1 MAEISIQAM
10 IDTAIAQ
17 GRRSVEVPEGTY
29 RFSERL
35 LLRDAHDLV
44 LDGHGATFIF
54 AERRSAG
61 ISVENCHGVTLR
73 NLTIDHDPVP
83 FTQGAVTDIDPAGTW
98 LDVAIDR
105 GYDMTVETFQ
115 QNRAMHHF
123 DAATLG
129 FKHDGAWMGPK
140 SVTSPRPGV
149 FRAGFLDS
157 VHSSRY
163 NVETG
168 DLFAFTAERPSH
180 AIALVESWATRVE
193 DITVLSS
200 PGTGVLEVGGGG
212 ARLRYRILRG
222 PRPVGAARDRLLST
236 CADGL
241 WSVGTKVGAQLDGCE
256 MEYVGDTGVNIHGS
270 YVQAVQVSGDSVTV
284 RRVHAKAYLAA
295 GDRLLVYGRD
305 YRLKGETVIK
315 AVAGEVLHVADG
327 SEVQAGDFLLSPD
340 RVGSG
345 AAIRNSVFRE
355 VEWEAAL
362 MRVSDGVFEHNFVDR
377 TTGVGIWLGPEFGV
391 YVEPD
396 FVRRFAIRG
405 NTFRG
410 IGFIR
415 PSRYESDLA
424 LGVISVGVAVPFMG
438 RVEDT
443 RPLFDVFHGN
453 HQNEDI
459 LIQDNVV
466 EGCAVCGLHISNAS
480 RVRVEGNRFTGTN
493 CLPPLEAG
501 RLYGGTPPAAMF
513 VRDSHE
519 VTFAHNRV
527 SDLGPYGRQA
537 LVVDPSA
544 GKVRVPDLEND
555 PE

>member
-61 ISVENCHGVTLR
+61 ISVENCHGFTLR

-180 AIALVESWATRVE
+180 AIALVESWETRVE
-193 DITVLSS
+193 DILFS
-200 PGTGVLEVGGGG
+200 
-212 ARLRYRILRG
+212 AARG
-222 PRPVGAARDRLLST
+222 PESWKWAEGERVCAIGSCPGRALWGRRGTVCFLRAPTASGVSARRSARSWTVVRWST
-236 CADGL
+236 WA
-241 WSVGTKVGAQLDGCE
+241 T
-256 MEYVGDTGVNIHGS
+256 
-270 YVQAVQVSGDSVTV
+270 
-284 RRVHAKAYLAA
+284 
-295 GDRLLVYGRD
+295 
-305 YRLKGETVIK
+305 
-315 AVAGEVLHVADG
+315 
-327 SEVQAGDFLLSPD
+327 
-340 RVGSG
+340 
-345 AAIRNSVFRE
+345 
-355 VEWEAAL
+355 
-362 MRVSDGVFEHNFVDR
+362 
-377 TTGVGIWLGPEFGV
+377 PE
-391 YVEPD
+391 
-396 FVRRFAIRG
+396 
-405 NTFRG
+405 
-410 IGFIR
+410 
-415 PSRYESDLA
+415 
-424 LGVISVGVAVPFMG
+424 
-438 RVEDT
+438 
-443 RPLFDVFHGN
+443 
-453 HQNEDI
+453 
-459 LIQDNVV
+459 
-466 EGCAVCGLHISNAS
+466 
-480 RVRVEGNRFTGTN
+480 
-493 CLPPLEAG
+493 
-501 RLYGGTPPAAMF
+501 
-513 VRDSHE
+513 
-519 VTFAHNRV
+519 
-527 SDLGPYGRQA
+527 
-537 LVVDPSA
+537 
-544 GKVRVPDLEND
+544 
-555 PE
+555 

>member
-1 MAEISIQAM
+1 V
-10 IDTAIAQ
+10 
-17 GRRSVEVPEGTY
+17 G
-29 RFSERL
+29 
-35 LLRDAHDLV
+35 
-44 LDGHGATFIF
+44 
-54 AERRSAG
+54 
-61 ISVENCHGVTLR
+61 
-73 NLTIDHDPVP
+73 
-83 FTQGAVTDIDPAGTW
+83 
-98 LDVAIDR
+98 
-105 GYDMTVETFQ
+105 
-115 QNRAMHHF
+115 
-123 DAATLG
+123 
-129 FKHDGAWMGPK
+129 
-140 SVTSPRPGV
+140 
-149 FRAGFLDS
+149 
-157 VHSSRY
+157 
-163 NVETG
+163 TG

-180 AIALVESWATRVE
+180 AIALVESWETRVE
-193 DITVLSS
+193 DVTVLSS

-212 ARLRYRILRG
+212 AHLSYRILRG
-222 PRPVGAARDRLLST
+222 PRPAGATRDRLLST

-270 YVQAVQVSGDSVTV
+270 YVEAVQVSDDSVTV

-305 YRLKGETVIK
+305 YRLKGETAIG
-315 AVAGEVLHVADG
+315 AISADVLHVADG
-327 SEVQAGDFLLSPD
+327 SEIRVGDFLLSPD

-345 AAIRNSVFRE
+345 AVIRNSAFRE

-362 MRVSDGVFEHNFVDR
+362 MRVSNGVFEDNLVDR

-396 FVRRFAIRG
+396 FVRGFVIRG

-415 PSRYESDLA
+415 PSRYESNLA

-438 RVEDT
+438 RVDDT
-443 RPLFDVFHGN
+443 RPLFDIFQGN

-459 LIQDNVV
+459 LVQDNVV

-493 CLPPLEAG
+493 CFPPMEAG

-513 VRDSHE
+513 VRDSDD
-519 VTFAHNRV
+519 VVFARNRV
-527 SDLGPYGRQA
+527 SDLGPYGQQSLA
-537 LVVDPSA
+537 VDPSA
-544 GKVRVPDLEND
+544 SNVRVAAGEGDAR
-555 PE
+555 

>member
-1 MAEISIQAM
+1 MAEISIQAL
-10 IDTAIAQ
+10 IDTAIAH

-29 RFSERL
+29 RLAERL

-44 LDGHGATFIF
+44 LDGRGATFVF
-54 AERRSAG
+54 TERQSAG
-61 ISVENCHGVTLR
+61 IGAENCHGVTLR

-83 FTQGAVTDIDPAGTW
+83 FTQGEVTEIDPAGAW
-98 LDVAIDR
+98 LDVAIDP
-105 GYDMTVETFQ
+105 GYDTTVETFQ

-123 DAATLG
+123 DATTLG
-129 FKHDGAWMGPK
+129 FKHDGAWMGPA
-140 SVTSPRPGV
+140 SVTSPRSGV
-149 FRAGFLDS
+149 FRAHFRNS
-157 VHSSRY
+157 VHSPWY
-163 NVETG
+163 HVETG

-180 AIALVESWATRVE
+180 AIALVESWETRVE
-193 DITVLSS
+193 DVTVLSS

-212 ARLRYRILRG
+212 AHLRYRILRG
-222 PRPVGAARDRLLST
+222 PRPAGATRDRLLST

-256 MEYVGDTGVNIHGS
+256 MEYAGDTGVNIHGS
-270 YVQAVQVSGDSVTV
+270 YVEAVQVSDDDVTV

-295 GDRLLVYGRD
+295 GDRLLVYGPD
-305 YRLKGETVIK
+305 YRLKGETAIE
-315 AVAGEVLHVADG
+315 AIAGEVLHVADG
-327 SEVQAGDFLLSPD
+327 SAIQAGDFLLSPD

-345 AAIRNSVFRE
+345 AAMRNSVFRE

-362 MRVSDGVFEHNFVDR
+362 MRVSDGVFEDNLVDR

-396 FVRRFAIRG
+396 FVRQSAIRG

-415 PSRYESDLA
+415 PSRYESNLA
-424 LGVISVGVAVPFMG
+424 LGVISIGVAVPFMG

-443 RPLFDVFHGN
+443 RPLFDVFQGN

-480 RVRVEGNRFTGTN
+480 RVRVEGNCFTGTN
-493 CLPPLEAG
+493 CFPPLEAG

-513 VRDSHE
+513 VRDSHD
-519 VTFAHNRV
+519 VTFARNCV

-537 LVVDPSA
+537 LVVDRSA
-544 GKVRVPDLEND
+544 SNIRVAAGEND
-555 PE
+555 GA

>member
-1 MAEISIQAM
+1 MAEISIQALT
-10 IDTAIAQ
+10 DTAIAQ
-17 GRRSVEVPEGTY
+17 GRRSVDVPEGTH
-29 RFSERL
+29 RLSERL
-35 LLRDAHDLV
+35 LLRDAHDVV
-44 LDGHGATFIF
+44 LDGHDATLIF
-54 AERRSAG
+54 TNRQSAG

-73 NLTIDHDPVP
+73 DLTIDHDPVP
-83 FTQGAVTDIDPAGTW
+83 FTQGAVTDIGPAGAW
-98 LDVAIDR
+98 LEVAIDP
-105 GYDMTVETFQ
+105 GYDTTVETFQ

-123 DAATLG
+123 DATTLG
-129 FKHDGAWMGPK
+129 FKHDGAWMGPE

-149 FRAGFLDS
+149 FRAHFRNS
-157 VHSSRY
+157 VHSQWY

-180 AIALVESWATRVE
+180 AIALVESWETRVE
-193 DITVLSS
+193 DVTVLSS

-212 ARLRYRILRG
+212 AHLRYRILRG
-222 PRPVGAARDRLLST
+222 PRPAGATRDRLLST

-241 WSVGTKVGAQLDGCE
+241 WSVGTKVGAHLDGCE

-270 YVQAVQVSGDSVTV
+270 YVEAAQVSDDDVTV

-305 YRLKGETVIK
+305 YRLKGETATE

-327 SEVQAGDFLLSPD
+327 SAIQAGDFLLSPD

-362 MRVSDGVFEHNFVDR
+362 MRVSDGVFEDNLVDR

-415 PSRYESDLA
+415 PSRYESNLA
-424 LGVISVGVAVPFMG
+424 LGVISIGVAVPFMG

-443 RPLFDVFHGN
+443 RPLFDVFQGN

-459 LIQDNVV
+459 LIQDNVL

-493 CLPPLEAG
+493 CLPSLEAG
-501 RLYGGTPPAAMF
+501 RLYGGTPPAAIF
-513 VRDSHE
+513 VRDSHD

-544 GKVRVPDLEND
+544 SKVRVPAGEND
-555 PE
+555 AE